1 MTGKIHKKAN
11 LIFCTVIL
19 LILVCCILLI
29 AHLKQSNSFFTRN
42 VTLDTNTGMTK
53 EQRIDDFELLC
64 EHIESNIPTLYSY
77 ESLYGIGYDE
87 TKAYFKAK
95 VENADSD
102 IEYYSLLKGFL
113 NNIPSCH
120 LSVGFPMLSSI
131 DEDFS
136 KHLSKNDSFVNA
148 QNYWFET
155 IHNEC
160 KNYYDE
166 DITQMIFAYYS
177 GKYLGIAEDIDN
189 DIYSINKAELLTVN
203 GVGIDE
209 FVKLNSLSGKLKY
222 DHVNNKPFRDVVIF
236 NNVCGEECTVEY
248 INENGEK
255 REEKM
260 YYGANSNTIISYID
274 FFKFVDGLSSETDD
288 ITSPKTDCVKVGD
301 LNIYKSKEK
310 DLLLVKINQ
319 FLSPESPPEVIE
331 NTIIQYSKDVSNVI
345 IDISSNKGGYYEY
358 AKAVLGAISDK
369 DIQTESEVYITKDF
383 YMRINNKRLYKFDKE
398 SGLYRTFYS
407 ESIEG
412 KAPERKNVCLIISD
426 STGSSADNLA
436 WEFKRN
442 GLGTVIGTNNSGG
455 ERDGT
460 ICMNYNDISGIYY
473 TYTAYAAKNPSGQ
486 FSSVEGMAPD
496 IYVEQPIEAYFMRE
510 EIKRI
515 GEDPYRIE
523 NRLKWDN
530 VLVKAIEMIGENN

>member
-1 MTGKIHKKAN
+1 MLTA
-11 LIFCTVIL
+11 VIL
-19 LILVCCILLI
+19 TVLTFVYMR
-29 AHLKQSNSFFTRN
+29 SNADFFSRK
-42 VTLDTNTGMTK
+42 VTLDMNTGMT
-53 EQRIDDFELLC
+53 EQQHIDDFEQLC

-77 ESLYGIGYDE
+77 ESLYGISYDE
-87 TKAYFKAK
+87 TKAYFKSK

-120 LSVGFPMLSSI
+120 LSVGFPMISSI

-136 KHLSKNDSFVNA
+136 KRLSKNDSFVNA
-148 QNYWFET
+148 QNYWLET

-160 KNYYDE
+160 KKHYDE
-166 DITQMIFAYYS
+166 DIMQMIFAYYS
-177 GKYLGIAEDIDN
+177 GKYLGIAEDIGSDT
-189 DIYSINKAELLTVN
+189 YGINKAELLTVN
-203 GVGIDE
+203 GIDIDE

-248 INENGEK
+248 ITENGEK

-260 YYGANSNTIISYID
+260 YYDAYSNTIISYID
-274 FFKFVDGLSSETDD
+274 YFKSVDGLSSETDD

-301 LNIYKSKEK
+301 LNIYKSKEN

-358 AKAVLGAISDK
+358 AKAVLAAISDV

-383 YMRINNKRLYKFDKE
+383 YKRINNKRLYKFDKE

-412 KAPERKNVCLIISD
+412 KAPEMKNVCLIISD

-442 GLGTVIGTNNSGG
+442 GLGTVIGINNSGG

-460 ICMNYNDISGIYY
+460 ICLNYNDISGIYY
-473 TYTAYAAKNPSGQ
+473 TYTAYAAKNPNGT
-486 FSSVEGMAPD
+486 FSSVEGTAPD

-510 EIKRI
+510 EIKRS
-515 GEDPYRIE
+515 GEDSYTIE

>member
-1 MTGKIHKKAN
+1 MSNHRPSSVKI
-11 LIFCTVIL
+11 ICTVVLAAVIL
-19 LILVCCILLI
+19 AVLTFVYMR
-29 AHLKQSNSFFTRN
+29 SNTNFFSRK
-42 VTLDTNTGMTK
+42 VTLNTNTGMTIQ
-53 EQRIDDFELLC
+53 QRSDDFELLC

-77 ESLYGIGYDE
+77 ESLYGISYDE

-95 VENADSD
+95 VENAESD
-102 IEYYSLLKGFL
+102 LEYYSLLQGFL

-136 KHLSKNDSFVNA
+136 KHLSKNESFVNA
-148 QNYWFET
+148 QNYWLET

-160 KNYYDE
+160 KKYYDE

-177 GKYLGIAEDIDN
+177 GEYRGIAEDIGSDT
-189 DIYSINKAELLTVN
+189 YGINKAELLTVN
-203 GVGIDE
+203 GIDIDE

-236 NNVCGEECTVEY
+236 NKVCGEECTIEY
-248 INENGEK
+248 ITESGEK
-255 REEKM
+255 REEKT

-274 FFKFVDGLSSETDD
+274 YFKSVDGLSSETDG
-288 ITSPKTDCVKVGD
+288 ITSPKTYCVKVGD
-301 LNIYKSKEK
+301 LNLYKSKEK

-331 NTIIQYSKDVSNVI
+331 NTIVQYSKDVSSII
-345 IDISSNKGGYYEY
+345 IDLSSNKGGYYEY
-358 AKAVLGAISDK
+358 AKAVLAAISDK
-369 DIQTESEVYITKDF
+369 DIQTESEVYITKVF
-383 YMRINNKRLYKFDKE
+383 YNRINNKRLYKFDKE

-442 GLGTVIGTNNSGG
+442 GLETVIGTNNSGG

-460 ICMNYNDISGIYY
+460 ICLNYNDISGIYY
-473 TYTAYAAKNPSGQ
+473 TYTAYAAKNSSGQ
-486 FSSVEGMAPD
+486 FSSVEGTAPD
-496 IYVEQPIEAYFMRE
+496 IYVHQPIEAYFKRE
-510 EIKRI
+510 EIKRS
-515 GEDPYRIE
+515 GEDPYTIE

>member
-1 MTGKIHKKAN
+1 MPKHRPSSVKI
-11 LIFCTVIL
+11 ICTIVFTAVML
-19 LILVCCILLI
+19 TVLTF
-29 AHLKQSNSFFTRN
+29 AYMRSNTDFFSRK
-42 VTLDTNTGMTK
+42 VTLDTYTGMT
-53 EQRIDDFELLC
+53 EQQHIDDFELLC

-77 ESLYGIGYDE
+77 ESLYGISYDE
-87 TKAYFKAK
+87 TKAYYKAK
-95 VENADSD
+95 VENAESD
-102 IEYYSLLKGFL
+102 IEYYSLLQGFL

-120 LSVGFPMLSSI
+120 LSVGFPMLSSM

-160 KNYYDE
+160 KKHYDE

-203 GVGIDE
+203 GIDIDE
-209 FVKLNSLSGKLKY
+209 FVKLNSLSGKLKF

-248 INENGEK
+248 ITENGEK
-255 REEKM
+255 REDKM

-274 FFKFVDGLSSETDD
+274 YFKFVDGLSSETDD

-331 NTIIQYSKDVSNVI
+331 NTIIQYSKDVSSII

-383 YMRINNKRLYKFDKE
+383 YDRINNKRLYKFDKE

-407 ESIEG
+407 ESIKG

-442 GLGTVIGTNNSGG
+442 SLGTVIGTNNTGG

-460 ICMNYNDISGIYY
+460 ICLNYNDISGIYY
-473 TYTAYAAKNPSGQ
+473 TYTAYAAKNPNGT
-486 FSSVEGMAPD
+486 FSSVEGTAPD
-496 IYVEQPIEAYFMRE
+496 IYVQQPIEAYFMRE
-510 EIKRI
+510 EIKRS
-515 GEDPYRIE
+515 GEDPYTIE
-523 NRLKWDN
+523 NRLKWDS
-530 VLVKAIEMIGENN
+530 VFVKAIEIIGENN